1 MNNDSIALQ
10 RNLQVQKI
18 GNAIVYLSSRVKD
31 LSKTKLLKLVYL
43 LDEISIRRSGIPIFN
58 LTYKVWKFGPVSAE
72 LYIDLSED
80 LHLMKNYIQLD
91 SESKVF
97 QPITSFCDDE
107 FSENEIE
114 FMDFVIEKYGN
125 KSASELVN
133 LTHHEHSPWHTTAL
147 ANNVLEP
154 LENET
159 LSYTDIVIDMK
170 QLIAHDSIRLA
181 LYNDYVAQNGYANR
195 G

>member
-1 MNNDSIALQ
+1 MINDSIALQ

-159 LSYTDIVIDMK
+159 LSYTDFVIDMK

>member
-1 MNNDSIALQ
+1 MNKDSNAMQ
-10 RNLQVQKI
+10 HNLQMQKI
-18 GNAIVYLSSRVKD
+18 GNALVYLSSHISD

-43 LDEISIRRSGIPIFN
+43 LDEVSIRKSGVPIFN
-58 LTYKVWKFGPVSAE
+58 LTYKVWKFGPVATE

-80 LHLMKNYIQLD
+80 LHLMKNYIHLD
-91 SESKVF
+91 SASKVF
-97 QPITSFCDDE
+97 LPVTNFCDDE
-107 FSENEIE
+107 FSDNEIE
-114 FMDFVIEKYGN
+114 FMDFVIEKYGD

-133 LTHHEHSPWHTTAL
+133 ITHHEHSPWYTTAL

-159 LSYTDIVIDMK
+159 LSYTDFIIDMK

-181 LYNDYVAQNGYANR
+181 LYNDYVSQNGYAD
-195 G
+195 